1 MAKHIGSKFTD
12 FLEEEGIK
20 NDVDLLT
27 VKKVLADEIHARMG
41 RLKIGITQFADRMKT
56 GRDVA
61 YRLLDA
67 NDTGVTLKTLAKA
80 AQALDWSLPDMLR
93 AAGKSAAAKE
103 APKRPKK
110 AQTATRAVAG
120 ESRRRAAHH

>member
-1 MAKHIGSKFTD
+1 MAKHVGSKFTD

-27 VKKVLADEIHARMG
+27 FKKVLADEIHARMEK
-41 RLKIGITQFADRMKT
+41 LHLGISQFANRMQT

-67 NDTGVTLKTLAKA
+67 NDTGVTLKTLSKAAKA
-80 AQALDWSLPDMLR
+80 LDYSSILEMLM
-93 AAGKSAAAKE
+93 AAGKNAETEGRLKRRSAA
-103 APKRPKK
+103 
-110 AQTATRAVAG
+110 RAASA
-120 ESRRRAAHH
+120 ESRRRAAH

>member
-27 VKKVLADEIHARMG
+27 LKKVLADEIHARMEKMNLG
-41 RLKIGITQFADRMKT
+41 VSQFASRMRT

-67 NDTGVTLKTLAKA
+67 NDTGVTLKTLSKAAKA
-80 AQALDWSLPDMLR
+80 LHYSSIVEMLVTAGENAASTGKPRRQRPPARRRNVSPKQR
-93 AAGKSAAAKE
+93 AA
-103 APKRPKK
+103 R
-110 AQTATRAVAG
+110 
-120 ESRRRAAHH
+120 